1 MSISPF
7 VDCHLHTAAF
17 SCDARATLRG
27 LIARAG
33 EIGLELLTTTEHVDF
48 DPRDDCYAHYD
59 QARHVAQREWVRERS
74 FGKLRVLIGVEV
86 DYQSR
91 YEGEVRDFLNG
102 AAYDLVIG
110 SVHYAG
116 GAFLFGPAFFEA
128 PEGTSYAAYFE
139 QALRAV
145 RSGLFDVLGHL
156 DIVKRYGVEHY
167 GPFQPARYAGQI
179 DALLRACVETGT
191 GLEINTSGYR
201 GPPGE
206 AFPSLP
212 VLKRYRELGGELLTI
227 GSDAHTVADL
237 GRDIPL
243 AIELARQA
251 GFTRIAAFV
260 DRQPFWLPID
270 ASR

>member
-1 MSISPF
+1 MSASPL

-17 SCDARATLRG
+17 SCDAKATLDG
-27 LIARAG
+27 YIARAQ
-33 EIGLELLTTTEHVDF
+33 EIGLDLFTTTEHVDF
-48 DPRDDCYAHYD
+48 DPRDGCYGHYD
-59 QARHVAQREWVRERS
+59 RARHMAQRERVRARS
-74 FGKLRVLIGVEV
+74 FGRVKVLIGVEV
-86 DYQSR
+86 DYQAQ
-91 YEGEVRDFLNG
+91 YEAEVRRFLRD

-116 GAFLFGPAFFEA
+116 GEFIFAPSFFAA
-128 PEGTSYAAYFE
+128 PERASYGAYFE
-139 QALRAV
+139 QALAAV
-145 RSGLFDVLGHL
+145 RSGFFDVLGHL

-167 GPFQPARYAGQI
+167 GPFQPARYAEQI

-212 VLKRYRELGGELLTI
+212 VLRRYRELGGELLTI
-227 GSDAHTVADL
+227 GSDAHVVEDL

-243 AIELARQA
+243 ALELAQQA
-251 GFTRIAAFV
+251 GFRRIAAFV
-260 DRQPFWLPID
+260 DRQPHWLPID
-270 ASR
+270 SRL

>member
-1 MSISPF
+1 MPISPLI
-7 VDCHLHTAAF
+7 DCHLHTAAF
-17 SCDARATLRG
+17 SCDARATLDG
-27 LIARAG
+27 LIARARQ
-33 EIGLELLTTTEHVDF
+33 IGLDMITTTEHVDF
-48 DPRDDCYAHYD
+48 DPRDGCYGHYD
-59 QARHVAQREWVRERS
+59 QVRHMAQRAWVRES
-74 FGKLRVLIGVEV
+74 GFGKLKVQIGVEV
-86 DYQSR
+86 DYQAH
-91 YEGEVRDFLNG
+91 YEAEVRAFLDG

-110 SVHYAG
+110 SVHYAN
-116 GAFLFGPAFFEA
+116 GAFIFGPAFFDA
-128 PEGTSYAAYFE
+128 PERESYGAYFE

-145 RSGLFDVLGHL
+145 DSGLFDVLGHL

-167 GPFQPARYAGQI
+167 GPFEPACYAEQI

-212 VLKRYRELGGELLTI
+212 VLSRYHELGGELLTI
-227 GSDAHTVADL
+227 GSDAHTVEDL

-251 GFTRIAAFV
+251 GFRRIAAFV
-260 DRQPFWLPID
+260 DRQPVWLPID
-270 ASR
+270 SSH